1 MLYSRQNKSPNN
13 GFFFA
18 PLCRLQHLENWQ
30 PFEDFWEIAPFSKQ
44 IFPVR
49 CTENTI
55 VLYCKKKIPGKLGDF
70 MTLTAEELAFFNH
83 LLREVANR
91 TDLLQTDRFIQHG
104 DTSTLWHSIAVAYYS
119 LWLARRLRLA
129 CRWKSL
135 VSGALLHDY
144 FLYDWHIP
152 APDHRF
158 HGFTHPRAALR
169 NAQRDWQLDA
179 VQQNIIIRHMFPLT
193 PVPPLCR
200 EGLLVC
206 LVDKGCS
213 LAETFR
219 RRRYQRLRTLCA
231 GALRKGGA
239 SC

>member
-1 MLYSRQNKSPNN
+1 
-13 GFFFA
+13 
-18 PLCRLQHLENWQ
+18 
-30 PFEDFWEIAPFSKQ
+30 
-44 IFPVR
+44 
-49 CTENTI
+49 
-55 VLYCKKKIPGKLGDF
+55 
-70 MTLTAEELAFFNH
+70 MTLTADELAFFNR
-83 LLREVANR
+83 LLQEVVKR
-91 TDLLQTDRFIQHG
+91 TDLLQMDRFIQHG

-119 LWLARRLRLA
+119 LWFARRLRLD

-158 HGFTHPRAALR
+158 HGFTHPWAALR

-179 VQQNIIIRHMFPLT
+179 VQQNIIVRHMFPLT
-193 PVPPLCR
+193 LVPPLCR

-219 RRRYQRLRTLCA
+219 RKRYRQLHILCA
-231 GALRKGGA
+231 GALRQEG
-239 SC
+239 SPC